1 MKDGYFD
8 IYCERTGPEYW
19 SEPANAITNFAFI
32 ISAIMIAFLV
42 RQQIRQGNRDIASWV
57 FCALIFA
64 IGVGSWLFHTHATRW
79 ALLSDIIPIAI
90 FILLYTWYALRR
102 FAEAPAVVCGIGV
115 LIVLG
120 ISRAVPELTGFQGGA
135 YVAAL
140 LALVVIGVYLRFM
153 KSHIAGTALLTAAAV
168 FFVSLSLRT
177 IDLPLCGWFPLGTH
191 FAWHLLNAVVLFIVA
206 RAMMLYGRRI

>member
-32 ISAIMIAFLV
+32 ISAIMISFLV
-42 RQQIRQGNRDIASWV
+42 RQQTRQGNRDIASWV

-140 LALVVIGVYLRFM
+140 LALVVIGGYLRFM

-177 IDLPLCGWFPLGTH
+177 IDLPLCGRFPLGTH

-206 RAMMLYGRRI
+206 RAMVLYGRPI

>member
-57 FCALIFA
+57 FCTLIFA

-102 FAEAPAVVCGIGV
+102 FAEAPVVVCGIGV

-120 ISRAVPELTGFQGGA
+120 ISRAVPELTGFQGGS

-140 LALVVIGVYLRFM
+140 LALVVIGGYLRFM
-153 KSHIAGTALLTAAAV
+153 KSHIAGTALLAAAAV

-177 IDLPLCGWFPLGTH
+177 IDLPLCSRFPLGTH

-206 RAMMLYGRRI
+206 RAMILYGRRI

>member
-120 ISRAVPELTGFQGGA
+120 ISRAVPELTGFQGGS

-140 LALVVIGVYLRFM
+140 LALVVIGGYLRFM
-153 KSHIAGTALLTAAAV
+153 KSHIAGTALLAAAVV

-177 IDLPLCGWFPLGTH
+177 IDLPLCSRFPLGTH

-206 RAMMLYGRRI
+206 RAMILYGRRI

>member
-102 FAEAPAVVCGIGV
+102 FAEAPVVVCGIGV

-120 ISRAVPELTGFQGGA
+120 ISRAVPELTGFQGGS

-140 LALVVIGVYLRFM
+140 LALVVIGGYLRFM

>member
-8 IYCERTGPEYW
+8 IYCERTGPEFW
-19 SEPANAITNFAFI
+19 SEPVNAITNFAFI
-32 ISAIMIAFLV
+32 ISAILIAFLI
-42 RQQIRQGNRDIASWV
+42 RHQIRQGNWDTASWV
-57 FCALIFA
+57 LCALIFA

-140 LALVVIGVYLRFM
+140 LALVVIGGYLRFM
-153 KSHIAGTALLTAAAV
+153 KSHIAGTTLLTAAAV

-177 IDLPLCGWFPLGTH
+177 IDLPLCGRFPLGTH

-206 RAMMLYGRRI
+206 RAMVLYGRPI

>member
-1 MKDGYFD
+1 MKGGYFD

-120 ISRAVPELTGFQGGA
+120 ISRAVPELTGFQGGS

-140 LALVVIGVYLRFM
+140 LALVVIGGYLRFM